1 MKKSKL
7 TVLELCLFGMLAALT
22 FALKFVMSGLPN
34 IEPVSL
40 MILVMAT
47 VFGLRSLFCVY
58 TYVLLEILVYGFG
71 PWNFNY
77 FYIWAVLALA
87 AYLMKGMKGRLSWAI
102 LSGFFGLVFGALC
115 APVDVFIGGGEYAIA
130 KWVSGIPYDLLHCAG
145 NFIIALLLFPTL
157 RELME
162 KLRKQLHPRSMQ

>member
-22 FALKFVMSGLPN
+22 FALNFVMRGLPN

-40 MILVMAT
+40 MILVLAA

-102 LSGFFGLVFGALC
+102 LSG
-115 APVDVFIGGGEYAIA
+115 YR
-130 KWVSGIPYDLLHCAG
+130 KRRQH
-145 NFIIALLLFPTL
+145 L
-157 RELME
+157 R
-162 KLRKQLHPRSMQ
+162 QPGQVQ